1 MIVVVWGAT
10 REAVSDLYNRLPK
23 VECEHSV
30 TWRLA
35 DSFTGPQGHACFA
48 PDHPDI
54 EDEYRDAKLRVLKE
68 KPADDEAVSEAKP
81 KKKARKKKPKTG

>member
-10 REAVSDLYNRLPK
+10 REAVADLYTRLPK
-23 VECEHSV
+23 VECKHSV

-35 DSFTGPQGHACFA
+35 DSFNGPEGHACFA

-54 EDEYRDAKLRVLKE
+54 EDAYRDAKLRALKE
-68 KPADDEAVSEAKP
+68 KPADEADAPPK
-81 KKKARKKKPKTG
+81 KKKARKKKSKG